1 MEYTAHFQR
10 NTYKENY
17 FIAALVVVEKYSQNI
32 LLQIHLSQGV
42 NEGTNLRIVKR
53 LGVNDPVLDNLL
65 EVFTKE
71 STTLNSIELG
81 NLLETFSLT
90 L

>member
-1 MEYTAHFQR
+1 MEYTVQFKK
-10 NTYKENY
+10 NTHKDHYL
-17 FIAALVVVEKYSQNI
+17 IASLAITEKHSQNV
-32 LLQIHLSQGV
+32 LLQIQLSEGV
-42 NEGTNLRIVKR
+42 NEGTTLRIVKR

>member
-1 MEYTAHFQR
+1 MEYIVQFKKD
-10 NTYKENY
+10 TYKENY
-17 FIAALVVVEKYSQNI
+17 LITGLVVVEKHSQNT
-32 LLQIHLSQGV
+32 LLQIHLSQSV

-53 LGVNDPVLDNLL
+53 LGVNDPVLDNLI
-65 EVFTKE
+65 EVFTKQ
-71 STTLNSIELG
+71 SATLDFIELG